1 MEPFLYRV
9 GSYFQGQ
16 PIQAEKRS
24 VPSTRPEKR
33 IGLFSGSDGVMPL
46 YDYMCRKCEKDYE
59 VFVPLSQ
66 FDEEI
71 KCPECV
77 ETLDRIISPVK
88 FWVH

>member
-1 MEPFLYRV
+1 
-9 GSYFQGQ
+9 
-16 PIQAEKRS
+16 
-24 VPSTRPEKR
+24 
-33 IGLFSGSDGVMPL
+33 MPL
-46 YDYMCRKCEKDYE
+46 YDYTCRKCERDYE
-59 VFVPLSQ
+59 IFVPLSQ